1 MTTRQETSYEKDVK
15 KFKYLWE
22 LSIYE
27 GLVSSVDKLIVDAT
41 HMRTRLMDE
50 RWWLAHPDMFEL
62 ERGVA
67 HIRNCYL
74 EIANI
79 KQSNSCF
86 ILAKD
91 RADRLAA
98 REEDEKARLAE
109 WDKAREA
116 EEEKG

>member
-1 MTTRQETSYEKDVK
+1 M
-15 KFKYLWE
+15 
-22 LSIYE
+22 
-27 GLVSSVDKLIVDAT
+27 
-41 HMRTRLMDE
+41 
-50 RWWLAHPDMFEL
+50 

-79 KQSNSCF
+79 KQSDSCF

-116 EEEKG
+116 EERKRLTARRRGPRRKKRAA